1 MRSNIA
7 EYSSFVAQLFCGNL
21 QTDFYSF
28 EIRSMAT
35 DWNQKATSLSPPAA
49 TNSAVADDY
58 FVANVDMVRRTLNGK
73 GPHITSSSAPGM
85 RIVYNLPARHALSFL
100 DHSSSQPGRG
110 VYLNRTD
117 VNRVIG
123 TPLPKS
129 SLRDRVD
136 QAVCAAANA
145 LRSSLTPQTAYYGAM
160 ELNGTGIRYFGDVC
174 LVLAPNDDN
183 PVMLIRNSYDLSVPP
198 VVNNLLPLAPAGQ
211 DSAAARIAKEWIG
224 KWKNDACD
232 MAIIKVMTHAAPTER
247 RMTVGQV
254 SEAVLEDEDYIEIVR
269 SKTFRPSDIEEI
281 RLTAEDAAL
290 EARIADRI
298 RVGGAPSSADM
309 LWRFRR
315 RWVDYAARQARL
327 ATRTVTSTGRAR
339 S

>member
-1 MRSNIA
+1 
-7 EYSSFVAQLFCGNL
+7 
-21 QTDFYSF
+21 
-28 EIRSMAT
+28 MAVN
-35 DWNQKATSLSPPAA
+35 WNKKATSLSPPAA
-49 TNSAVADDY
+49 PASATAHDY
-58 FVANVDMVRRTLNGK
+58 FAANVDMVRRTLNGK
-73 GPHITSSSAPGM
+73 GPHSTSSPAPGM

-100 DHSSSQPGRG
+100 DHSSSLPGRG
-110 VYLNRTD
+110 AYLNRTD

-123 TPLPKS
+123 KPLPKN

-136 QAVCAAANA
+136 QAVCAAANV

-174 LVLAPNDDN
+174 LVLAPNDDD

-198 VVNNLLPLAPAGQ
+198 VVNRLLPLTPIAQ
-211 DSAAARIAKEWIG
+211 DRKAARIAIEWIG
-224 KWKNDACD
+224 KWKSDACD
-232 MAIIKVMTHAAPTER
+232 MAIVKVMTHAAPTER

-254 SEAVLEDEDYIEIVR
+254 SKAILDDEDYIEIVR

-298 RVGGAPSSADM
+298 RVGGAPTSADM

-315 RWVDYAARQARL
+315 RWVDYAARQAGRV
-327 ATRTVTSTGRAR
+327 TRTVTSTGRAR